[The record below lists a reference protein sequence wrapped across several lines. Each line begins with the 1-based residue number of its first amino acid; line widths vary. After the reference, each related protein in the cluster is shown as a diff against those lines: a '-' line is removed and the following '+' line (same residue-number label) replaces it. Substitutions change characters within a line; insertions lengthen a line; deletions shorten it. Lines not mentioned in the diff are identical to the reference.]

1 MTTRRQGKT
10 TVMADEAARNP
21 YINPQVASWLDY
33 LEGIPEPVYPSPLES
48 SAERAARSPWQNFL
62 NQKFDQLGLVLPG
75 LTLAILLGMVAR
87 VLAETAGE
95 NLLAFERSP
104 ISAIFVV
111 VILGLAIRNLIGLP
125 VIYSSGLK
133 MCLRRLLRLGIILL
147 GIRLSLLEAGKI
159 GLVALPVVACC
170 IFAGIV
176 AVTWLGRAMRLPRRL
191 STLIAVG
198 TSICGVSAIAATGP
212 AIDAEEHEISYAVAV
227 ITLFGMVALIL
238 HPFIAHWVFPNQ
250 PELAGVFLG
259 TAVHDTAQVAGSA
272 LMYEQQYNAPA
283 ALDYAVVTKLIRN
296 LFMLVVIPVMTFA
309 YHRSVASGGRTTSLH
324 KLVPLFVLGFLA
336 MTAFRA
342 VGDMGE
348 RPFGFLSRDIWE
360 AAVEFLRSAADWCL
374 VVAMAAVGL
383 GTSLS
388 QLSSLGWKPFVAG
401 FAAAVS
407 VGLFSIVM
415 IEIVQAYSTVF

>member
-1 MTTRRQGKT
+1 
-10 TVMADEAARNP
+10 MADEAAKNP

-75 LTLAILLGMVAR
+75 LTLALLLAVIAR
-87 VLAETAGE
+87 VLAEAVGE
-95 NLLAFERSP
+95 KLLAFERSP

-111 VILGLAIRNLIGLP
+111 VILGLAIRNLVGLP

-147 GIRLSLLEAGKI
+147 GIRLSLLEVGRI
-159 GLVALPVVACC
+159 GLAALPVVAGC
-170 IFAGIV
+170 ILAGIV
-176 AVTWLGRAMRLPRRL
+176 AVTWIGRAMRLPRRL

-212 AIDAEEHEISYAVAV
+212 AIDAEEHEISYAVAI
-227 ITLFGMVALIL
+227 ITLFGMIALIL
-238 HPFIAHWVFPNQ
+238 HPFIAHLVFPHH

-296 LFMLVVIPVMTFA
+296 LFMLAVIPVMTLA
-309 YHRSVASGGRTTSLH
+309 YHRSVASGGRTTPLH

-336 MTAFRA
+336 MTALRA
-342 VGDMGE
+342 VGDLGD
-348 RPFGFLSRDIWE
+348 RPFGFLSKETWA
-360 AAVEFLRSAADWCL
+360 AAVENMRSAADWCL

-388 QLSSLGWKPFVAG
+388 QLRSLGWKPLVAG

-407 VGLFSIVM
+407 VGVLSVVM
-415 IEIVQAYSTVF
+415 IGLVHAYTTWFASSS

>member
-1 MTTRRQGKT
+1 M
-10 TVMADEAARNP
+10 VMADKAAKNP

-33 LEGIPEPVYPSPLES
+33 LEGIPEPVYPSPRES
-48 SAERAARSPWQNFL
+48 SAEIAARAPWQNFL
-62 NQKFDQLGLVLPG
+62 NHKFDQLGLVLPG
-75 LTLAILLGMVAR
+75 LTLALLLAIVAR

-95 NLLAFERSP
+95 KLLAFQRSP
-104 ISAIFVV
+104 ISGIFIVV
-111 VILGLAIRNLIGLP
+111 VLGLVIRNVVGLP

-133 MCLRRLLRLGIILL
+133 MCLKRLLRLGIILL
-147 GIRLSLLEAGKI
+147 GIRLSLLEVGRI
-159 GLVALPVVACC
+159 GLAALPVVACC
-170 IFAGIV
+170 ILAGIV
-176 AVTWLGRAMRLPRRL
+176 VVTWIGHAMQLPRRL

-212 AIDAEEHEISYAVAV
+212 AIEAEEHEISYAVAI
-227 ITLFGMVALIL
+227 ITLFGMIALIL
-238 HPFIAHWVFPNQ
+238 HPFVAHWVFPNH

-272 LMYEQQYNAPA
+272 LMYEQLYDAPV

-296 LFMLVVIPVMTFA
+296 LFMLAVIPIMTFA
-309 YHRSVASGGRTTSLH
+309 YHRFVASGGRTTSLH

-336 MTAFRA
+336 MTAFRT
-342 VGDMGE
+342 VGDLGD
-348 RPFGFLSRDIWE
+348 RPFGVLSKDTWA
-360 AAVEFLRSAADWCL
+360 AAVDYMRSAADWCL

-388 QLSSLGWKPFVAG
+388 QLRRLGWKPFIAG

-407 VGLFSIVM
+407 VGVFSILM
-415 IEIVQAYSTVF
+415 IVLVHAYSNLFGSTS

>member
-1 MTTRRQGKT
+1 MA
-10 TVMADEAARNP
+10 MADEAAKNP

-33 LEGIPEPVYPSPLES
+33 LEGIPEPVYPSPRES
-48 SAERAARSPWQNFL
+48 TAEIAARAPWQNFL
-62 NQKFDQLGLVLPG
+62 NHKFDQLGLVLPG
-75 LTLAILLGMVAR
+75 LTLALLLALLAR
-87 VLAETAGE
+87 VLATSVGE
-95 NLLAFERSP
+95 GFLAFERSP

-111 VILGLAIRNLIGLP
+111 VILGLAIRNVVGLP

-147 GIRLSLLEAGKI
+147 GIRLSLLEVGRI
-159 GLVALPVVACC
+159 GMAALPVVAGC
-170 IFAGIV
+170 IFAGIL
-176 AVTWLGRAMRLPRRL
+176 AVTWIGRAMQLPRRL

-198 TSICGVSAIAATGP
+198 TSIFGVSAIAATGP
-212 AIDAEEHEISYAVAV
+212 AIDAEEHEISYAVAI
-227 ITLFGMVALIL
+227 ITLFGMIALIL
-238 HPFIAHWVFPNQ
+238 HPFVAHWVFPNH

-272 LMYEQQYNAPA
+272 LMYEQLYNAPA

-296 LFMLVVIPVMTFA
+296 LFMLAVIPVMTLA
-309 YHRSVASGGRTTSLH
+309 YNRSLASGGRTTPWH

-336 MTAFRA
+336 MTALRG
-342 VGDMGE
+342 VGDMGD
-348 RPFGFLSRDIWE
+348 RPFGLMSQATWA

-388 QLSSLGWKPFVAG
+388 QLRSLGWKPFVAG
-401 FAAAVS
+401 FAAAES
-407 VGLFSIVM
+407 VGLFSVIMIVL
-415 IEIVQAYSTVF
+415 VRAYSNLFGLTS